1 MKKFSKKSVLLFAAA
16 MAVCA
21 FAMPSMASAASW
33 SPINSEHTLDSANT
47 GFSSAAITSVCSVS
61 QFTATVNATGSA
73 LSISSALFRGCTATG
88 PAPVGVCTATSV
100 GTGFPWAATPVS
112 TNNIQIHNIN
122 IDVRFENHPG
132 STACG
137 INGATT
143 SLTGTLSSGGTFF
156 DNTHVLHLTSAPG
169 LTSVSP
175 QLGDQ
180 QAFGNGTIRDTQQ
193 TLRVN

>member
-88 PAPVGVCTATSV
+88 PAPVGVCTVTSV
-100 GTGFPWAATPVS
+100 PTGLPWAATAVS

-122 IDVRFENHPG
+122 IDWRFENHPG
-132 STACG
+132 SAACG
-137 INGATT
+137 ISGATT
-143 SLTGTLSSGGTFF
+143 SITGTLIAGPFF

-180 QAFGNGTIRDTQQ
+180 PLFGNGTIRDTQQ